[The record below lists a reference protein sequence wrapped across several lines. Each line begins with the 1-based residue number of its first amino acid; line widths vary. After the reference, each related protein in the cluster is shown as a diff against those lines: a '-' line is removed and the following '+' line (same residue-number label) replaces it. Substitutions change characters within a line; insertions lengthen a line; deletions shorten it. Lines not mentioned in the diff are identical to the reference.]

1 MMMIMVMMMMMM
13 LCAWCRTLCDKRL
26 FIVGLFV
33 DEARPL
39 DDDDD
44 DDAVCMVRN
53 AV

>member
-1 MMMIMVMMMMMM
+1 MMMMMMM
-13 LCAWCRTLCDKRL
+13 LCAWCGTLYDKRS

-33 DEARPL
+33 DKARPL

-44 DDAVCMVRN
+44 DDDDDVCMVRN